1 MKRKQTFKEFCKEHK
16 VEIIVGGIA
25 IVGAIVG
32 FKMWSKKLDIKG
44 KKIADALKEAATNF
58 PHETHRFVDEDIFTD
73 LAPAIEEAV
82 LEEGLDEDFF
92 EKFYKVSY
100 PLGGDPKNGFYDVKK
115 YVKKYVKV
123 LVQDAG
129 DWEE

>member
-16 VEIIVGGIA
+16 MEIIIGGIV
-25 IVGAIVG
+25 IVGAVAG
-32 FKMWSKKLDIKG
+32 FKVWSKKLDIKG
-44 KKIADALKEAATNF
+44 KKIADALKEAATNL
-58 PHETHRFVDEDIFTD
+58 PHETHRFVDEDIFTNI
-73 LAPAIEEAV
+73 APAIEEAV
-82 LEEGLDEDFF
+82 LEEGLDEALF

-100 PLGGDPKNGFYDVKK
+100 PLGGYPKNGFYN
-115 YVKKYVKV
+115 VKKYVKV

>member
-1 MKRKQTFKEFCKEHK
+1 MNKQKIKEFRNEHN

-25 IVGAIVG
+25 IVGAVVG
-32 FKMWSKKLDIKG
+32 LKVWSKKLDVKD
-44 KKIADALKEAATNF
+44 KKIADAFKTAATNL

-82 LEEGLDEDFF
+82 LEEGLDEVLF

-100 PLGGDPKNGFYDVKK
+100 PKFGDPKKGFYN
-115 YVKKYVKV
+115 VKKYVKV

>member
-16 VEIIVGGIA
+16 AEIIVGGIV
-25 IVGAIVG
+25 IVGAVVG
-32 FKMWSKKLDIKG
+32 FKVWSKKLDIKG
-44 KKIADALKEAATNF
+44 KKIADALKETATNL
-58 PHETHRFVDEDIFTD
+58 PHETYRFVDEDIFTNI
-73 LAPAIEEAV
+73 APAIEEAV
-82 LEEGLDEDFF
+82 LEEGLDEALF

-100 PLGGDPKNGFYDVKK
+100 PLGGDPKNGFYN
-115 YVKKYVKV
+115 VKKYVKV